1 MFTLHRIL
9 LRIAAAWLAIGSV
22 VIVTVCVA
30 MHLPAI
36 DWGQGLASMVFGPA
50 FLVGV
55 VA

>member
-1 MFTLHRIL
+1 MFTPHRIL
-9 LRIAAAWLAIGSV
+9 LRIAAAWPAIGSV

-30 MHLPAI
+30 VQLPAI